1 MKNLYSTLFV
11 LLFCWGSAQ
20 ADLVITAVYDATL
33 SGGTPKGVELYATND
48 IADLSLF
55 GLGSANN
62 GSGADT
68 VEFTFPAVAVTA
80 GTYLYVA
87 SDSTRFN
94 EFFGFFPDYRS
105 NAMGINGDDAI
116 VLLQNGT
123 VIDVFG
129 DINTDGTDE
138 PWEHADGWAVRKAG
152 TGPDGSTFVL
162 DNWRYSGP
170 DALDGE
176 QTNATAGN
184 PIRIKT
190 YDQAGILLP
199 QYPIAT
205 VTSDAADGAAD
216 SLGVMCEIVGIVHGG
231 DLRGGNG
238 IQFTLIDD
246 TGGIG
251 VFDFNEVSAYA
262 VAEGDRIRIE
272 GEINQFNGLTQM
284 NPDSIILLSAGNALA
299 TPMVVTELNAS
310 TESELIR
317 INNVTIVDDTQWT
330 NSGSGFNVD
339 ITDGTNTYSMRID
352 NDVDLYDKPAP
363 VGVFDVIGIGGQFDN
378 SNPFTEGYQIFP
390 RAQADLFIQ
399 MPSTIE
405 ANDDFVT
412 IDVNTPISIEML
424 NNDETPNGLE
434 SIEITRMPTQGMA
447 SVDDL
452 LGVIDYVPNQDVCDV
467 NDTIAYVICDNTP
480 LCDTALIVIS
490 ILCPSNYPLYDIATV
505 TTNNTDGI
513 PDSLDVVCEVRGV
526 VYGVNLRPDDL
537 QFTIIDRNDA
547 DAGMGIF
554 SGNNNFGY
562 TVNEGDEVAIRGT
575 VSFFNGLTQMNPDT
589 VILLS
594 QGNSL
599 FDPETITTQGESDES
614 KLVRIDN
621 VRLLDPGQWT
631 NGGSGFNLDV
641 TDGSNSYVIRIDRD
655 VNIFGTTPPEGDFD
669 VIGIGGQFDNSAPHD
684 EGYQLLPRYQ
694 EDIIRQTPTEIN
706 AISDAVTTP
715 INTPITIDVLAN
727 DQLPNGFTTVMIVD
741 VLPSF
746 GMATVVD
753 DSLILYTPNMD
764 VCGEVDQFVYEVCDM
779 TGTCDSAI
787 VEVTIECPIS
797 YPLYDIATVT
807 TNDADGIPDS
817 LGVSCEVRGIVY
829 GGNLR
834 GGGLQ
839 FTLIDANDADAGMGL
854 FNLEGN
860 FGYTVNEGDEVAVQ
874 GTVGFFNGLTQM
886 NPDTVILLS
895 ENNSI
900 FGPED
905 VSVLSETTE
914 SKLIRIPAVRI
925 VDASEWTN
933 GGTGFNVTVSN
944 GSVEFEMRID
954 NDTEIF
960 GTAPP
965 TEAFNLIGIGG
976 QFDNSAPHDAGYQI
990 LPRRLSDIDIISSAP
1005 NPLAE
1010 GAIRVYPNPTDTWLE
1025 ITTDIPVARIEL
1037 SNLLGQPLQVI
1048 AQPEASTQLDVSAL
1062 SAGLYLLTF
1071 YGAEGKWTQQ
1081 VIVR

>member
-1 MKNLYSTLFV
+1 
-11 LLFCWGSAQ
+11 
-20 ADLVITAVYDATL
+20 
-33 SGGTPKGVELYATND
+33 
-48 IADLSLF
+48 
-55 GLGSANN
+55 
-62 GSGADT
+62 
-68 VEFTFPAVAVTA
+68 
-80 GTYLYVA
+80 
-87 SDSTRFN
+87 
-94 EFFGFFPDYRS
+94 
-105 NAMGINGDDAI
+105 
-116 VLLQNGT
+116 
-123 VIDVFG
+123 
-129 DINTDGTDE
+129 
-138 PWEHADGWAVRKAG
+138 
-152 TGPDGSTFVL
+152 
-162 DNWRYSGP
+162 
-170 DALDGE
+170 
-176 QTNATAGN
+176 
-184 PIRIKT
+184 
-190 YDQAGILLP
+190 
-199 QYPIAT
+199 
-205 VTSDAADGAAD
+205 
-216 SLGVMCEIVGIVHGG
+216 
-231 DLRGGNG
+231 
-238 IQFTLIDD
+238 
-246 TGGIG
+246 
-251 VFDFNEVSAYA
+251 
-262 VAEGDRIRIE
+262 
-272 GEINQFNGLTQM
+272 
-284 NPDSIILLSAGNALA
+284 
-299 TPMVVTELNAS
+299 
-310 TESELIR
+310 
-317 INNVTIVDDTQWT
+317 
-330 NSGSGFNVD
+330 
-339 ITDGTNTYSMRID
+339 MRID
-352 NDVDLYDKPAP
+352 
-363 VGVFDVIGIGGQFDN
+363 I
-378 SNPFTEGYQIFP
+378 
-390 RAQADLFIQ
+390 
-399 MPSTIE
+399 
-405 ANDDFVT
+405 
-412 IDVNTPISIEML
+412 
-424 NNDETPNGLE
+424 
-434 SIEITRMPTQGMA
+434 
-447 SVDDL
+447 
-452 LGVIDYVPNQDVCDV
+452 
-467 NDTIAYVICDNTP
+467 
-480 LCDTALIVIS
+480 
-490 ILCPSNYPLYDIATV
+490 
-505 TTNNTDGI
+505 
-513 PDSLDVVCEVRGV
+513 
-526 VYGVNLRPDDL
+526 
-537 QFTIIDRNDA
+537 
-547 DAGMGIF
+547 
-554 SGNNNFGY
+554 
-562 TVNEGDEVAIRGT
+562 
-575 VSFFNGLTQMNPDT
+575 
-589 VILLS
+589 
-594 QGNSL
+594 
-599 FDPETITTQGESDES
+599 
-614 KLVRIDN
+614 

-727 DQLPNGFTTVMIVD
+727 AQLPNGFTTVMIVD

-860 FGYTVNEGDEVAVQ
+860 FGYTVYEGDEVAVQ